1 MNKSTK
7 SKERL
12 NDAFNNHLKVIQR
25 ELIEGVLETL
35 ESNNDMYRK
44 ILING
49 FSIWCQST
57 GNRWENIW
65 RQRNK
70 LHLKMDLITRLENQ
84 IIEKYYE
91 TDRN

>member
-1 MNKSTK
+1 MKKSTK
-7 SKERL
+7 SKEQL
-12 NDAFNNHLKVIQR
+12 NDAFNDYLKVSQR
-25 ELIEGVLETL
+25 ELIESVLETL
-35 ESNNDMYRK
+35 ESNNDLYRK

-49 FSIWCQST
+49 FPIWTQST

-65 RQRNK
+65 RQRNI
-70 LHLKMDLITRLENQ
+70 LHCKMNLITRLENQ